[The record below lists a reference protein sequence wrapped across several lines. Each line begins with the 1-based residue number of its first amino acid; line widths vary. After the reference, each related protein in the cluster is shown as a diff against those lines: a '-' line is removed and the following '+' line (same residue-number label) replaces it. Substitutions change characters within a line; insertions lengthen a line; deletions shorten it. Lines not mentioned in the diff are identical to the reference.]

1 MSEDVDVAREV
12 VSPPHAPPHETPH
25 APSPMPPHMPPHI
38 DRPKIQVV
46 PLKGLPFVG
55 LIVIFV
61 GLAIGANWQ
70 WALDFNHVVGG
81 GLWTGIDLFVGL
93 VIGPIL
99 GRLSIPARAEFAAR
113 FMPMMVIIM
122 PTVVLMTLAT
132 GFQIA
137 RHLGNLSVSSP
148 NHGWLIVSF
157 CVVGVMAAVA
167 LGVLEPANIAVLY
180 EMNKPVP
187 NGERIGRLMKR
198 FIVTAGITG
207 IMQVATLIIMTRV
220 ATQ

>member
-1 MSEDVDVAREV
+1 
-12 VSPPHAPPHETPH
+12 
-25 APSPMPPHMPPHI
+25 
-38 DRPKIQVV
+38 V
-46 PLKGLPFVG
+46 PLRGLPIVA
-55 LIVIFV
+55 LAVIFV
-61 GLAIGANWQ
+61 AVAIATNWQ
-70 WALDFNHVVGG
+70 WALMFSHVAGG

-93 VIGPIL
+93 IIGPIL
-99 GRLSIPARAEFAAR
+99 GRLSIPARAEFAAW
-113 FMPMMVIIM
+113 FMPKMVIIM
-122 PTVVLMTLAT
+122 PTIVMMTLAT

-137 RHLGNLSVSSP
+137 RQLGNLKIDSP
-148 NHGWLIVSF
+148 NHAWLIVSF
-157 CVVGVMAAVA
+157 CVVGVMAAIA

-207 IMQVATLIIMTRV
+207 VMQIATLVIMTRV